1 MLIPAEQV
9 RSILKTGKRIER
21 IDMYARMK
29 YYSKEVAHEIRRL
42 AGRIPC

>member
-9 RSILKTGKRIER
+9 RSILKTGKRI
-21 IDMYARMK
+21 DMYARMK
-29 YYSKEVAHEIRRL
+29 YDSKEVAHEIRRL